1 MRIRV
6 GNNMLLSFRFSV
18 AAVWVAVAAAL
29 APASYAQ
36 DKPVMEVTSASYG
49 LNTTRRAS
57 GNATDY
63 VKSACDGKRSC
74 QISVK
79 DLSSKITDPSPGKP
93 KDFQFVYRCGGVR
106 KYGRIEADATDKTAL
121 LSCAD

>member
-6 GNNMLLSFRFSV
+6 GNTRLLNFRLSV
-18 AAVWVAVAAAL
+18 AAIWVAAAVAA
-29 APASYAQ
+29 ASYAQ

-79 DLSSKITDPSPGKP
+79 DLSSKIADPSPGKP
-93 KDFQFVYRCGGVR
+93 KDFQFVYRCGSFR
-106 KYGRIEADATDKTAL
+106 KHGRIEPDATDKTAL

>member
-1 MRIRV
+1 MKIRV
-6 GNNMLLSFRFSV
+6 KFCLPATGLL
-18 AAVWVAVAAAL
+18 VAAAL
-29 APASYAQ
+29 YAQ
-36 DKPVMEVTSASYG
+36 DKPAIEVSSASYG
-49 LNTTRRAS
+49 INTTRRAS

-79 DLSSKITDPSPGKP
+79 DLASKITDPSPGKA
-93 KDFQFVYRCGGVR
+93 KDFQFVYRCGDRR
-106 KYGRIEADATDKTAL
+106 KRGRIEADATDKTAL